1 MIRCI
6 AFHVSPTPFF
16 HFERT
21 NTSISTSGVIFD
33 GKQKREKKKKED
45 SGRSATCYY
54 YTVLLTTTTVTV
66 LLSLWGLTSLRGLGM
81 VFAELSPLLPRS
93 GVVNPPSY
101 GLLCVVPPSHARSP
115 GKGKQKCGVFLI
127 GQALPVQQGS
137 NFFFH
142 FCGIDI
148 K

>member
-1 MIRCI
+1 
-6 AFHVSPTPFF
+6 
-16 HFERT
+16 
-21 NTSISTSGVIFD
+21 
-33 GKQKREKKKKED
+33 
-45 SGRSATCYY
+45 
-54 YTVLLTTTTVTV
+54 
-66 LLSLWGLTSLRGLGM
+66 M
-81 VFAELSPLLPRS
+81 VFDELSPLLPRS